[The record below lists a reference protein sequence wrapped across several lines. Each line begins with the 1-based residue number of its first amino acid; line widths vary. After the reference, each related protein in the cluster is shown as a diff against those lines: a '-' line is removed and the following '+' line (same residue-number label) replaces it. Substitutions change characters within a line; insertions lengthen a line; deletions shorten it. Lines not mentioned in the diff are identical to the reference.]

1 MAAVGATPPEVP
13 IRRVRSAHLLTF
25 GACVRC
31 ARSVRAFGAC
41 SGDAE
46 RQFWRAQ
53 SRRSAQRLGTTG
65 PPTHQWRPEN
75 NGAVD
80 SSRFCSEPFLESL
93 EVDVVL

>member
-53 SRRSAQRLGTTG
+53 LSAVGAAVRDDGPTNPPVAAREQR
-65 PPTHQWRPEN
+65 
-75 NGAVD
+75 
-80 SSRFCSEPFLESL
+80 CC
-93 EVDVVL
+93 